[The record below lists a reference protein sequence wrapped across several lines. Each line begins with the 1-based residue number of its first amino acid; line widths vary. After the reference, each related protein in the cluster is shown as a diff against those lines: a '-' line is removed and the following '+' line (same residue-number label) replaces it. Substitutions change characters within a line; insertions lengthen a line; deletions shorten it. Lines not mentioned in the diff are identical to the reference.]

1 MQARTFKVLFASA
14 ALLLAAPLH
23 AADDWPNKPIR
34 MVVPFPP
41 GGATDAA
48 ARLYAQHMG
57 EIIKQAIVVEN
68 KAGAGGEVGAENVAR
83 ATPDGYVVLM
93 GALGSLSINA
103 ALLDKQ
109 NYSFAKDFK
118 GVSVAT
124 TMPMAIAVN
133 EKVPAQTVQQLVA
146 LAKASPGKMTFGS
159 AGSGS
164 AQHMAGELF
173 KLRTGTDIMHVPYR
187 GSGPAVTDLLGGQ
200 IDMVVETLP
209 ALLPQLAS
217 GKIRILGVTTPQRAP
232 ALPDVPTLTEQGVPD
247 YSVATT
253 YALLAPTG
261 TPQAVIDRLSAAMQQ
276 AGKTQA
282 VRDGAAKLGAQATP
296 TTPAQTDQA
305 IQKELATW
313 GEVVRLSAK
322 K

>member
-1 MQARTFKVLFASA
+1 MPSRSIKTLFAAA
-14 ALLLAAPLH
+14 ALALAAGAH
-23 AADDWPNKPIR
+23 ADTWPSKPIR
-34 MVVPFPP
+34 MIVPFPP

-57 EIIKQAIVVEN
+57 DTLKRPIVVEN
-68 KAGAGGEVGAENVAR
+68 KAGAGGEVGAEYVAR
-83 ATPDGYVVLM
+83 ADADGYTVLM

-124 TMPMAIAVN
+124 TMPMAVAVN
-133 EKVPAQTVQQLVA
+133 EKVKAAGVQELIA
-146 LAKASPGKMTFGS
+146 LAKASPGELTFGS
-159 AGSGS
+159 AGTGS
-164 AQHMAGELF
+164 SQHMAGELF

-200 IDMVVETLP
+200 IDMVIDTLP

-217 GKIRILGVTTPQRAP
+217 GKIRILGVTTPERAP
-232 ALPDVPTLTEQGVPD
+232 ALPDVPTLAEQGVKD

-261 TPQAVIDRLSAAMQQ
+261 TPAQAIEKLSAAMQH
-276 AGKTQA
+276 AGSLPA
-282 VRDGAAKLGAQATP
+282 VQEGAAKLGAQATP
-296 TTPAQTDQA
+296 TSPADTDEA
-305 IQKELATW
+305 IRAEIEKW
-313 GEVVRLSAK
+313 GQVVRLSTGK
-322 K
+322 